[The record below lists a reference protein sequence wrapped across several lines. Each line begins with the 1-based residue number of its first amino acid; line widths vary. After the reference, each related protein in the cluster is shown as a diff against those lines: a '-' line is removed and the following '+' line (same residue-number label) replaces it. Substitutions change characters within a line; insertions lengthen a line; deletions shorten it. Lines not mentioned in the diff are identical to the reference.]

1 MKTLQVLLFIL
12 LSCGMVIPSHAQY
25 NPDEIEANEKSQLI
39 DSITS
44 ILDVSYVFPEVALK
58 MNKLLRNNLA
68 SGAYNKIK
76 DPQKFAEVLT
86 KEVQSVSNDLHL
98 RIQFDPE
105 SIARRRNA
113 ALSSEDSIAF
123 AKSRL
128 QRNKA
133 RNYGFQEVRILDGN
147 IGYLNLIGFSNV
159 DEEAGATAQ
168 SAMNFL
174 GNADAL
180 IIDLRQNGGG
190 SPSMIQLITSY
201 LYGPEPVH
209 LNNFYNR
216 PRDEHTQTWTLPY
229 VPGKRRP
236 DIDVYVLTS
245 QSTFSAAEEFS
256 YNLRNLERA
265 NLIGETTGGGAH
277 PGGTQIVTN
286 RFTIW
291 VPEGR
296 AINPIT
302 KTNWEG
308 VGVEPHMKVSANEAL
323 EVAQITALETILKRN
338 KDKGEDTFGIEW
350 ALEGLKAA
358 KNQVAIEEAKL
369 KSYAGNYGP
378 RKLTFKNGKLHYQRE
393 GDNEYVL
400 IPMTEKRFLIEEIPY
415 FRIEML
421 QEDGK
426 VVAIQGNYSNGRSDK
441 SLRNGQ

>member
-1 MKTLQVLLFIL
+1 MA
-12 LSCGMVIPSHAQY
+12 G
-25 NPDEIEANEKSQLI
+25 
-39 DSITS
+39 
-44 ILDVSYVFPEVALK
+44 
-58 MNKLLRNNLA
+58 
-68 SGAYNKIK
+68 
-76 DPQKFAEVLT
+76 
-86 KEVQSVSNDLHL
+86 
-98 RIQFDPE
+98 
-105 SIARRRNA
+105 
-113 ALSSEDSIAF
+113 
-123 AKSRL
+123 
-128 QRNKA
+128 
-133 RNYGFQEVRILDGN
+133 NYGFRQVRILDGN
-147 IGYLNLIGFSNV
+147 VGYLNLTGFANV
-159 DEEAGATAQ
+159 DERAGATAQ
-168 SAMNFL
+168 AAMNFL

-201 LYGPEPVH
+201 LYGSERVH

-265 NLIGETTGGGAH
+265 TLIGETTGGGAH
-277 PGGTQIVTN
+277 PGGTQIATN

-291 VPEGR
+291 VPDGR

-323 EVAQITALETILKRN
+323 EVAQITALESILKRN
-338 KDKGEDTFGIEW
+338 KGQGEDTFRIEW

-358 KNQVAIEEAKL
+358 KAKVDIEEAKL
-369 KSYAGNYGP
+369 QSYAGNYGP
-378 RKLTFKNGKLHYQRE
+378 RKLTFKNGKLYYQRE
-393 GDNEYVL
+393 GASEYLL
-400 IPMTEKRFLIEEIPY
+400 IPMSEKKFRIEEIPY

-421 QEDGK
+421 QENGK
-426 VVAIQGNYSNGRSDK
+426 VVAIQGTYSNGSSDK
-441 SLRNGQ
+441 SSRNGQ